1 MMAQGGRCMK
11 TRIILRFFVAHI
23 THVSCEEYSITH
35 GFKAILWHEITPTT
49 SGIAASA
56 RAGQN
61 SEPRSSLWWA
71 RGGGGGRTITIRMMP
86 LCLQNMQ
93 QIKTKT
99 DHFTRLWGIT
109 MKTWDPSSYIM
120 CIVPLCQ
127 WIFAFYHLNT
137 NHHENHSSY
146 DSLTVFKYLNNG

>member
-1 MMAQGGRCMK
+1 MAQGGRCIK

-35 GFKAILWHEITPTT
+35 EFKVILWHEITPTT

-71 RGGGGGRTITIRMMP
+71 RGGRTITIRMMP

-109 MKTWDPSSYIM
+109 TKTWDPSSYIM

-127 WIFAFYHLNT
+127 WIFAFYHLT
-137 NHHENHSSY
+137 NIPITTKITGFTITIVW
-146 DSLTVFKYLNNG
+146 LYLNIG